1 MKSVCFTLPTPPSTN
16 ALFRNVRGRGR
27 VKTKTYK
34 DFIAY
39 GLSAIRQQHVEPVK
53 GYVVLVIGVER
64 KNKRADIDNHVKAL
78 LDVIV
83 KARVLEDDR
92 YVTALNLSWLPPADG
107 LSHVAIYQVAPLTM
121 AFEPA
126 DDGAYG
132 GLFVENSN
140 LETQDGE

>member
-1 MKSVCFTLPTPPSTN
+1 MKTTAFTLPTPPSTN

-27 VKTKTYK
+27 VKTKNYK

-39 GLSAIRQQHVEPVK
+39 GLLAIRQQCVEPVR

-64 KNKRADIDNHVKAL
+64 KNRRADLDNHVKAI

-83 KARVLEDDR
+83 KAGVLEDDR
-92 YVTALNLSWLPPADG
+92 YVTALSLSWLPPADG
-107 LSHVAIYQVAPLTM
+107 LSHVAIYPVAPLTL
-121 AFEPA
+121 AFQPA

-132 GLFVENSN
+132 GFFTKRKL
-140 LETQDGE
+140 L